1 MKGFLCTEN
10 SEIGVLTS
18 REANAARKAHRVMN
32 KRSLQ
37 EPRMRLRKGPT
48 YLGTAGSLYTQ
59 HLGAV
64 KPQTSPPSCHP
75 VLLVLASHRLELL
88 DQMLPSCSK
97 ALFHAS
103 VARMHPQKCLC
114 WLALT
119 QAQPRSKLCVS
130 HWMQHAC
137 HHTSG
142 KYLYLTPA
150 PDGHPM

>member
-32 KRSLQ
+32 KLSLQ
-37 EPRMRLRKGPT
+37 EPRMRLRRGPT
-48 YLGTAGSLYTQ
+48 YLATAGSPYTQ

-97 ALFHAS
+97 PHS
-103 VARMHPQKCLC
+103 MP
-114 WLALT
+114 
-119 QAQPRSKLCVS
+119 AQPGCILKSVCAG
-130 HWMQHAC
+130 WPQHRHNQGPSFVCQSVCNMAV
-137 HHTSG
+137 TIQVENIS
-142 KYLYLTPA
+142 T
-150 PDGHPM
+150 